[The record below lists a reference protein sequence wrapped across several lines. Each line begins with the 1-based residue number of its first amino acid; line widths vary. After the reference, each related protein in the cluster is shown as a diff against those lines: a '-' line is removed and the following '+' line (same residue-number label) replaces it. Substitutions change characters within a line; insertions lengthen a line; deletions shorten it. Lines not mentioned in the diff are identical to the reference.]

1 MDFIIRTVEG
11 VGEVGID
18 TDASPGNGKY
28 YIKHYPSGYNAVG
41 FDNEEDALMELE
53 WVNDLTVVEK
63 G

>member
-1 MDFIIRTVEG
+1 MDFIVRIVEG

-18 TDASPGNGKY
+18 TNASPGNGKY
-28 YIKHYPSGYNAVG
+28 YTKHYASGYQAVG
-41 FDNEEDALMELE
+41 FDSEEDALMELE